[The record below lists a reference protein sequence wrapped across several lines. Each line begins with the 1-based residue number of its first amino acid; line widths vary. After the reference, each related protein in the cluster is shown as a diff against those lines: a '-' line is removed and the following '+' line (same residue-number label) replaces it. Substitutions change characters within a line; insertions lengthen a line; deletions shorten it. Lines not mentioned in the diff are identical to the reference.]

1 MNRNY
6 RYWLAGI
13 LVLAGFIRCLGI
25 SVRGIQYD
33 DAFSIFLA
41 ERSLPQIIQGTS
53 ADTMPPLYYFFLHFW
68 LWFSHDLVWLRLL
81 SILLSLGI
89 VVFLYLLVRQL
100 FDESAALW
108 SAFFAAISPLQF
120 YHAQD
125 VRMYALL
132 AFAQLGYAWFFAR
145 IWTRPQAKSIYS
157 WIGLVVFGTIAMY
170 SHNLAIFFLVVPD
183 FFLLVKRRWQQL
195 ARLVAAQLIIGLAS
209 LPWLVLVPGQVDK
222 IQRAFWTPAP
232 GLKEIIQA
240 FIMSTSGLPLSGV
253 WLDIGLILSIALFF
267 LILYGL
273 IRNKKL
279 SDSHLL
285 IITLAFFPPLLL
297 FIASYV
303 IRPVFVPRG
312 FLASTLAYLAL
323 AGILVAWKWSRL
335 IGIGIT
341 VSLVIAAAIGLPAQ
355 VSFQD
360 FPRSP
365 FSEAGVYLA
374 STLSQDEVVIHD
386 NKLSYFP
393 MEYYWPDLP
402 QRFLPDEPGSP
413 NDTFA
418 RSSQEAMNIFPET
431 DLASALGSHKHVF
444 FIVFRETIAEYQ
456 AFGQQHPQLS
466 WLESTFRQVSVKEF
480 NDLQVY
486 EFEQ

>member
-1 MNRNY
+1 MNRNH

-13 LVLAGFIRCLGI
+13 LVLAGFIRCLAI

-41 ERSLPQIIQGTS
+41 ERSLTQIIQGTA
-53 ADTMPPLYYFFLHFW
+53 ADTMPPLYYFLLHFW
-68 LWFSHDLVWLRLL
+68 LWVSQDLVWLRLL
-81 SILLSLGI
+81 SVLLSLGI
-89 VVFLYLLVRQL
+89 VVFLYLLVRRL
-100 FDESAALW
+100 FDERAALW

-125 VRMYALL
+125 IRMYALL

-145 IWTRPQAKSIYS
+145 IWTGSQAKPTYS

-183 FFLLVKRRWQQL
+183 FFLLVKRRWQLL
-195 ARLVAAQLIIGLAS
+195 AKLVAAQLIIGLAS
-209 LPWLVLVPGQVDK
+209 IPWLVLVPGQVDK

-232 GLKEIIQA
+232 GLVDIIQA
-240 FIMSTSGLPLSGV
+240 FMMSTSGLPLSGI
-253 WLDIGLILSIALFF
+253 WLYIGLILSIALFF

-273 IRNKKL
+273 IWNKKI
-279 SDSHLL
+279 SDSQLL
-285 IITLAFFPPLLL
+285 IISLAFLPPILL
-297 FIASYV
+297 FIVSYL

-323 AGILVAWKWSRL
+323 AGTLVAWRWSRP

-341 VSLVIAAAIGLPAQ
+341 LCLVTAAAIGLPAQ

-365 FSEAGVYLA
+365 FLKAAAYLA
-374 STLSQDEVVIHD
+374 SNKSQDEVVIHD

-393 MEYYWPDLP
+393 MEYYKPDMP
-402 QRFLPDEPGSP
+402 QKFLPDEPGSP

-418 RSSQEAMNIFPET
+418 RPSQVAMNIFPEV
-431 DLASALGSHKHVF
+431 DLTSALGGHKHLF
-444 FIVFRETIAEYQ
+444 FIVFRETIAEYE
-456 AFGQQHPQLS
+456 AAGQQHPQLS
-466 WLESTFRQVSVKEF
+466 QLETTFRQVGLKEF

-486 EFEQ
+486 EFNQ